1 MEVVLRDEQGRML
14 GKWHL
19 RDDEVIGFNPVLK
32 ADQVI
37 RQAPNEVNKAFHYDR
52 QAKES
57 TG

>member
-37 RQAPNEVNKAFHYDR
+37 RQAPNEVNRAFFHDHR
-52 QAKES
+52 TKDS
-57 TG
+57 PG